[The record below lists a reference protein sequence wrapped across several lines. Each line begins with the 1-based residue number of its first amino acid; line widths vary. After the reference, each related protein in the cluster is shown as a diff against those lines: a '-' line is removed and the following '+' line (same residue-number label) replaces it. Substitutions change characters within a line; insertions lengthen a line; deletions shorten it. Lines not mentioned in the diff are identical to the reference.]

1 MGIRK
6 QSRID
11 LPGVSSQGLAAAG
24 RLLRACARHDLW
36 IGLLAVVL
44 AGCAVADDLVIAGSG
59 NPEYILGQLART
71 FNARQ
76 SQHRVVVP
84 PSTGTAGALRD
95 VGEGLS
101 PLGRVGRLLKEEES
115 RQGFIYLP
123 LGRDPV
129 AIVAGAGVS
138 VRQITTGQLLDIY
151 TGKIGNWSDLGGKA
165 APIRAVGRENSD
177 ASRQAL
183 SRAIKPFKDIAFG
196 PAIKVVHLDSY
207 LIALLDR
214 YPSSL
219 GFLNRSALAAC
230 TTKVVTLALDGV
242 EPTPENIDQG
252 SYPAWVELGLIHKAN
267 GLTPAARAFLAFI
280 RSPEGTRLLRQHGIL
295 PSGAAG

>member
-6 QSRID
+6 QSLID

-24 RLLRACARHDLW
+24 RLLRAYARHDLW
-36 IGLLAVVL
+36 IGLLALVF
-44 AGCAVADDLVIAGSG
+44 AGCAVADDLVIPGSG
-59 NPEYILGQLART
+59 NPEYILGQLAKA

-95 VGEGLS
+95 VGEGVS
-101 PLGRVGRLLKEEES
+101 PLGRVGRLLKAEES
-115 RQGFIYLP
+115 GQGFVFIP

-138 VRQITTGQLLDIY
+138 VRQITTGQLVDIY
-151 TGKIGNWSDLGGKA
+151 D
-165 APIRAVGRENSD
+165 
-177 ASRQAL
+177 
-183 SRAIKPFKDIAFG
+183 
-196 PAIKVVHLDSY
+196 
-207 LIALLDR
+207 
-214 YPSSL
+214 PSSL

-242 EPTPENIDQG
+242 APTPENIDQG

-280 RSPEGTRLLRQHGIL
+280 RSPDGTCLLRQHGIL